1 VQTMKSHYNWLFFV
15 FLLLSQFL
23 FTSCALKPES
33 SLPRL
38 TAEEEGLR
46 YPGRFVWF
54 ELVTS
59 DREQSEAFYTELFG
73 WHFAKAEKSAD
84 YFVITNEAREIGG
97 MILVDG
103 KDDGVESSRW
113 LSSLSVK
120 NVDEASSL
128 AKTLGGE
135 VLYGPEESGERGRI
149 ALIKDS
155 EGAELVLL
163 FSKNGD
169 PASYGKRSG
178 NPVWI
183 DLFSKSKETSGAFY
197 RDLIGY
203 QLAEAIKDTS
213 HYYFLIDEK
222 VKGGMVVSPM
232 EDIESNW
239 LPFVGV
245 VDLPQS
251 VSRAIHLG
259 ATLLAY
265 AESAAVIQDPG
276 GAAIGLQMLVNGDN

>member
-1 VQTMKSHYNWLFFV
+1 MKSHYSWLFFG
-15 FLLLSQFL
+15 FLLLNQFL
-23 FTSCALKPES
+23 LSSCALKPES
-33 SLPRL
+33 SLPGL
-38 TAEEEGLR
+38 TVEEDGLR

-59 DREQSEAFYTELFG
+59 DRELSEAFYTKLFG
-73 WHFAKAEKSAD
+73 WHFAKTEKSTD
-84 YFVITNEAREIGG
+84 YMIITNEEREIGG
-97 MILVDG
+97 MIVVDG
-103 KDDGVESSRW
+103 EDDGVASSRW

-120 NVDEASSL
+120 SVDEASSL
-128 AKTLGGE
+128 TKTLGGE

-149 ALIKDS
+149 ALIKDT

-169 PASYGKRSG
+169 PASYDRSAG

-183 DLFSKSKETSGAFY
+183 DLFSKSKEKSGSFY
-197 RDLIGY
+197 RDLVGY
-203 QLAEAIKDTS
+203 QLSEAKSDTS
-213 HYYFLIDEK
+213 HYYFLVDEK
-222 VKGGMVVSPM
+222 VKGGMVVYPW
-232 EDIESNW
+232 EDVESNW

-251 VSRAIHLG
+251 VSRAIRLG

-276 GAAIGLQMLVNGDN
+276 GAAIGLQLLAKGD

>member
-1 VQTMKSHYNWLFFV
+1 MKSHYSWLFFA
-15 FLLLSQFL
+15 FLLLNQFL
-23 FTSCALKPES
+23 LTSCAVKPES
-33 SLPRL
+33 SLPGL
-38 TAEEEGLR
+38 TVEEEGLR

-59 DREQSEAFYTELFG
+59 DRELSEAFYTKLFG
-73 WHFAKAEKSAD
+73 WHFAKAEKSTD
-84 YFVITNEAREIGG
+84 YMIITNEKREIGG
-97 MILVDG
+97 MIVVDG
-103 KDDGVESSRW
+103 EDDGVESSRW

-128 AKTLGGE
+128 TKTLGGE

-149 ALIKDS
+149 ALIKDP

-169 PASYGKRSG
+169 PASYDRSAG

-183 DLFSKSKETSGAFY
+183 DLFSKSKEKSGAFY
-197 RDLIGY
+197 RDLVGY
-203 QLAEAIKDTS
+203 QLTEAKTDTS
-213 HYYFLIDEK
+213 HYYFLVDEK
-222 VKGGMVVSPM
+222 VKGGMVVYPW
-232 EDIESNW
+232 EDVESNW

-276 GAAIGLQMLVNGDN
+276 GAAIGLQLLAKGG

>member
-1 VQTMKSHYNWLFFV
+1 
-15 FLLLSQFL
+15 
-23 FTSCALKPES
+23 
-33 SLPRL
+33 
-38 TAEEEGLR
+38 
-46 YPGRFVWF
+46 
-54 ELVTS
+54 
-59 DREQSEAFYTELFG
+59 
-73 WHFAKAEKSAD
+73 
-84 YFVITNEAREIGG
+84 
-97 MILVDG
+97 
-103 KDDGVESSRW
+103 
-113 LSSLSVK
+113 VK

-222 VKGGMVVSPM
+222 VKGGMVVSPV